1 MIVRLSFSF
10 PIGENIIL
18 ENFSG
23 FVARG
28 LFYSILSII
37 DEDLAK
43 SVHDAQTI
51 APYSCSPIYTIDGGK
66 IKLLSTAITVGR
78 SRFDAILLDE
88 KLIKTLTDVRNLR
101 RINGAKIKVHSHT
114 TVIDKIDV
122 EVIHEKTL
130 YTENAY
136 RKLKVT
142 FLTPTFFRK
151 PCPYIPQRYI
161 EAGKIKLQRKPNSII
176 YLYPDP
182 QLLFNNI
189 TRIWEKFLTEKP
201 GSFEKFK
208 TWIDY
213 GGLAISEHKLKTVK
227 ITEHK
232 STDKYQRGF
241 IGWIKLTATDN
252 NPEMLRIA
260 YILLKFA
267 EVVGVGGC
275 RTAGFGRIRVEVL

>member
-1 MIVRLSFSF
+1 M
-10 PIGENIIL
+10 L

-43 SVHDAQTI
+43 SIHDAQTI
-51 APYSCSPIYTIDGGK
+51 APYSCSPIYTVDGGK
-66 IKLLSTAITVGR
+66 IKLFSTVITAGR

-88 KLIKTLTDVRNLR
+88 KLIETLTDVRNLR
-101 RINGAKIKVHSHT
+101 CINGAKIRVHSHT

-130 YTENAY
+130 YTETTY
-136 RKLKVT
+136 KKFKVT
-142 FLTPTFFRK
+142 FLTPTFFKK
-151 PCPYIPQRYI
+151 PCPYIPRRYI
-161 EAGKIKLQRKPNSII
+161 EGGKVKLQRKPNSII

-189 TRIWEKFLTEKP
+189 IRVWEKFLPGKP
-201 GSFEKFK
+201 GSLEKFK
-208 TWIDY
+208 TWIEY
-213 GGLAISEHKLKTVK
+213 GGLVISEHKLKTVK
-227 ITEHK
+227 VTEHK

-241 IGWIKLTATDN
+241 IGWIKLTATDM
-252 NPEMLRIA
+252 NPEMLKLA
-260 YILLKFA
+260 HILLKFA
-267 EVVGVGGC
+267 EMVGVGGC
-275 RTAGFGRIRVEVL
+275 RTAGFGRIKVKEPNNKEN